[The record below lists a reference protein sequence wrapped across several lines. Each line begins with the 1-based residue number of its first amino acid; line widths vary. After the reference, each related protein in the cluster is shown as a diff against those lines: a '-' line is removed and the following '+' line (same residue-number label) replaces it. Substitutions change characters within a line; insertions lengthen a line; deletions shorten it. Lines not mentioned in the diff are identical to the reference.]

1 MKRIISILLILFV
14 CATEAGAQDVYLGI
28 RGGLGGGTIATRPFN
43 EKKGS
48 FGAPEFGISILY
60 KGKGKYVDGLEADI
74 SYASSEFSWLA
85 KVKSDSSYTR
95 RINSVEIPIMW
106 HARFDMAKERFSVFI
121 NLGPYISYDLSST
134 ESWQGNNI
142 KGSRWEERSQDY
154 EYDKLRDNRLG
165 YGIIGGGGISY
176 LIAGRILIAV
186 EARYKFGL
194 SDIYRN
200 PNEISKVQLLPITSQ
215 PISLLGRLSI

>member
-1 MKRIISILLILFV
+1 
-14 CATEAGAQDVYLGI
+14 
-28 RGGLGGGTIATRPFN
+28 
-43 EKKGS
+43 
-48 FGAPEFGISILY
+48 
-60 KGKGKYVDGLEADI
+60 
-74 SYASSEFSWLA
+74 
-85 KVKSDSSYTR
+85 
-95 RINSVEIPIMW
+95 
-106 HARFDMAKERFSVFI
+106 
-121 NLGPYISYDLSST
+121 DLSST

-200 PNEISKVQLLPITSQ
+200 PMKYPKSNYYQSQ
-215 PISLLGRLSI
+215 VSQYRFSAGLAYRFGKKRDKK